1 MNSKRSKKKA
11 KEGLRLF
18 EAEAAY
24 AESIF
29 CEAIGNMKSS
39 IAAAERAL
47 ELKPDYAPALL
58 TMGSIE
64 FQRGRPDEGARLFA
78 TLLSLP
84 DESGD
89 LWEVIDKAGDFLIQL
104 ERYEE
109 GLELYQAAVERFS
122 ERSVLY
128 QGVGCCAGHQ
138 GLFEKAIEASQKAL
152 ELEPDNPKLFN
163 DLGWSLFQAGRLK
176 EAENVLLKAVAMD
189 PSDELA
195 CGNLRLCKSARS
207 KIIAATNSGIEKDA
221 Q

>member
-1 MNSKRSKKKA
+1 VDSKISKKKT

-18 EAEAAY
+18 EAEAEY

-29 CEAIGNMKSS
+29 FEATGDLKSS

-47 ELKPDYAPALL
+47 KLKPDYPPALL

-64 FQRGRPDEGARLFA
+64 YQRGRPDQGARLFS
-78 TLLSLP
+78 TLISLS
-84 DESGD
+84 DETGD
-89 LWEVIDKAGDFLIQL
+89 LWEVIDKAGDFLIQM

-122 ERSVLY
+122 ERAVLY
-128 QGVGCCAGHQ
+128 QGLGCCAGHQ
-138 GLFEKAIEASQKAL
+138 RLFEKAIEASQRAL
-152 ELEPDNPKLFN
+152 ELEPDNQKLIN

-176 EAENVLLKAVAMD
+176 EAECVLSRAVAMD

-195 CGNLRLCKSARS
+195 RENLRLCKSVRL
-207 KIIAATNSGIEKDA
+207 KP
-221 Q
+221 